1 MENLSIA
8 NSTMATSNSSFPDI
22 WIDLFQSDQPLDMD
36 ALIQSDLFA
45 AKRNAFMKQFIGQTT
60 SSTIAFIASMMLTI
74 HILRSHD
81 GLSTTYHRLIIG
93 LSVTDIVNSFC
104 SGLSSIMAPKEMSYL
119 VPFASGNTA
128 TCDAQGF
135 LISFAILSSLCY
147 NCSICFYYSAI
158 ITYNKKDDYI
168 RSKLEPWFHGI
179 SIIFPLVFS
188 VILLATNAYNGPNGG
203 TCYMD
208 SHAPPHCIGYE
219 AGDIPEGYSIP
230 CWRGGKDDGHAKL
243 RAVSNA
249 TGLISGMII
258 APVIMVVTMTS
269 MYRSVTKIEKQMQN
283 YGVGALRLRT
293 APAAPPSDAPQDARR
308 REGFALKMKK
318 LGNYMLCQ
326 TTRRRG
332 SSLQKTKSNKMKSQ
346 KRAVLN
352 MAFGYAAAYLIVTS
366 SYFVAI
372 LSIIIL
378 KSVTDT
384 VNLLVLSLAPL
395 QGFFNFIVFMA
406 PKVRT
411 ARMTATRGER
421 GNQDQQ
427 HTKWLQAFCKAY
439 VSRGPPRKTLVRS
452 DSNRRSRRTSSS
464 RTMTRRISESSRNVI
479 GKMKSSM
486 TSKRIPS
493 RTQANEDTY
502 ECIES
507 GRSSTADLPRSIITS
522 SSSPGTDINN
532 STSLCLSI
540 PPGGGDSMV
549 ERRHDNE
556 ARNGL

>member
-1 MENLSIA
+1 
-8 NSTMATSNSSFPDI
+8 
-22 WIDLFQSDQPLDMD
+22 
-36 ALIQSDLFA
+36 
-45 AKRNAFMKQFIGQTT
+45 
-60 SSTIAFIASMMLTI
+60 
-74 HILRSHD
+74 
-81 GLSTTYHRLIIG
+81 
-93 LSVTDIVNSFC
+93 
-104 SGLSSIMAPKEMSYL
+104 
-119 VPFASGNTA
+119 
-128 TCDAQGF
+128 
-135 LISFAILSSLCY
+135 
-147 NCSICFYYSAI
+147 
-158 ITYNKKDDYI
+158 
-168 RSKLEPWFHGI
+168 
-179 SIIFPLVFS
+179 
-188 VILLATNAYNGPNGG
+188 
-203 TCYMD
+203 MD

-230 CWRGGKDDGHAKL
+230 CWRGGKDDGQAKL

-249 TGLISGMII
+249 TGLISLMII
-258 APVIMVVTMTS
+258 TPLIMVVTMTS
-269 MYRSVTKIEKQMQN
+269 MYRSVTKIEKQMEN

-308 REGFALKMKK
+308 REGFALKMKN
-318 LGNYMLCQ
+318 LGKYILCQ

-332 SSLQKTKSNKMKSQ
+332 SLQKTKSNKMKSQ

-352 MAFGYAAAYLIVTS
+352 MAFGYAAAYLIVS
-366 SYFVAI
+366 SPYFVLV

-384 VNLLVLSLAPL
+384 MNLFALSLIPL

-411 ARMTATRGER
+411 ARMTVTRGKR

-427 HTKWLQAFCKAY
+427 HAKWWLQAFCKAY

-452 DSNRRSRRTSSS
+452 GSNRRSRRTSSS

-479 GKMKSSM
+479 GKMKSCM

-507 GRSSTADLPRSIITS
+507 GRSSTAYLPRSIITS
-522 SSSPGTDINN
+522 SSTPGTDINN

-549 ERRHDNE
+549 DRRHDNE